1 MIEIFN
7 SNRTLSLGRFRS
19 FKASEN
25 TLEAFASA
33 GRLGAI
39 PEVLLCTYYGALPQQ
54 EYTASRHNG
63 RWLLQEEPGGRTLP
77 VLI

>member
-19 FKASEN
+19 FKAAEN

-39 PEVLLCTYYGALPQQ
+39 PEVLLCTYCGAFPLQ
-54 EYTASRHNG
+54 EYTASRQNG
-63 RWLLQEEPGGRTLP
+63 KWLLQKEPDRRTFAVP
-77 VLI
+77 V